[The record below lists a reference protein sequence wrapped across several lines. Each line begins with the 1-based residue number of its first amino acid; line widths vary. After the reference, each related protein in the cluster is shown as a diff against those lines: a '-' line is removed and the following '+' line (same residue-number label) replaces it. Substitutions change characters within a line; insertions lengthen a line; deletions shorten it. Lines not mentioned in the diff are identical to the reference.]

1 MLTGNFL
8 LVEDA
13 SRTKRQITCG
23 YAKLGLTNLMWLP
36 PGTRTPAVDP

>member
-23 YAKLGLTNLMWLP
+23 TPSLVSLTLC
-36 PGTRTPAVDP
+36 GFHQAPARQL